1 VTNET
6 TKSSDLDEFRARAR
20 AWLLENAVERT
31 HEAAGWGVG
40 SDDVSVFHNLSVDEE
55 SALLQRA
62 QSWQQRKCDAGFA
75 ALTWP
80 VEFGGQGLGPEF
92 DDAYEHEEAR
102 FLTPESHETFSVTK
116 NLIAPT
122 ILLMGTDELR
132 HRFVRQFLRTEVLC
146 AQLFSEPGSGSDLA
160 SLSTRAER
168 DGDSWVINGQK
179 VWSSGA
185 QFATWGELIT
195 RTDPDVVKH
204 AGMTAFIVPM
214 DAAGIEIR
222 PIGQMS
228 GGASFCEVFFND
240 VRIPDSLRL
249 GDVGDGWKVT
259 LTTLGFERGNATRM
273 QRIGGGW
280 RQIRALA
287 EHLGRTDEPLIRRQL
302 MQVYIGQRIGELS
315 ALRIETETRR
325 KGAPGPEGSISKLA
339 WTQQLERVSHMATS
353 LLGPKLVADT
363 GEWGT
368 YAWTEHL
375 LGAPGYRIAGGSDE
389 IQRNIIGERVLG
401 LPAEPRSDR
410 GPWRDLPR

>member
-1 VTNET
+1 VTTATSLDE
-6 TKSSDLDEFRARAR
+6 LDEFRARAR
-20 AWLLENAVERT
+20 AWLLENTVERP
-31 HEAAGWGVG
+31 HAAANWGVG
-40 SDDVSVFHNLSVDEE
+40 SDDVSVFHNLSFEE
-55 SALLQRA
+55 EAALLARA
-62 QSWQQRKCDAGFA
+62 QEWQRRKCDAGFA
-75 ALTWP
+75 ALTRP
-80 VEFGGQGLGPEF
+80 VEFGGQGLAPEF
-92 DDAYEHEEAR
+92 DEVYEQEESR
-102 FLTPESHETFSVTK
+102 FVTPEGHETFSVTK

-122 ILLMGTDELR
+122 ILIMGTDAQR
-132 HRFVRQFLRTEVLC
+132 QRFVRPFLRTEVLC

-168 DGDSWVINGQK
+168 DGDDWVVNGQK

-214 DAAGIEIR
+214 ATPGIEVR

-240 VRIPDSLRL
+240 VRIPDNLRL

-287 EHLGRTDEPLIRRQL
+287 EHLGRTGEPLIRQQL
-302 MQVYIGQRIGELS
+302 MEVYIGQRVGELS
-315 ALRIETETRR
+315 AQRIEASARA
-325 KGAPGPEGSISKLA
+325 GAPGPEGSISKLA
-339 WTQQLERVSHMATS
+339 WTQQLERVSHVATS

-368 YAWTEHL
+368 YAWAEHV

-410 GPWRDLPR
+410 GPWRELPR